1 MAASFHKLATI
12 IYIMEK
18 QKRSGILMAFA
29 AALLFGAAAPIGK
42 PLLNSLTDFQMAGLL
57 YLGAALGV
65 LVILFREKRFLLP
78 WRMPRV
84 DALRLVGAVL
94 FGGILGP
101 VFLMAG
107 LRMAAAGS
115 VSLWLNLEMVATALL
130 GFFFFK
136 DQLSGKGW
144 LASLGA
150 LAAAVLLAWEGGSA
164 GFKAGGLIALACLC
178 WGLDNHLTALIDGI
192 SPTQSTFW
200 KGLVAGS
207 VNLIIGLSLAPMTVD
222 AKGLLGALGLGAVS
236 YGLSILLYITAAQ
249 NLGATRS
256 QLIFSSSP
264 FFGLLIAFILGD
276 SLTLIQGIAIVI
288 FLGSIYLLFRETHQH
303 YHRHE
308 PLVHTHL
315 HSHPDPHHGH
325 SHPDDTSEPN
335 PHNHEHIHEPLEH
348 SHPHWPDLHHRHEHD

>member
-1 MAASFHKLATI
+1 
-12 IYIMEK
+12 MEQ

-29 AALLFGAAAPIGK
+29 AALLFGAAAPLGK
-42 PLLNSLTDFQMAGLL
+42 PLLESLTDFQMAGLL

-65 LVILFREKRFLLP
+65 LIILLREKHFLLP

-84 DALRLVGAVL
+84 DALRLAGAVL

-115 VSLWLNLEMVATALL
+115 VSLWLNLEMVTTALL

-150 LAAAVLLAWEGGSA
+150 LAAAILLAWEGGSA

-178 WGLDNHLTALIDGI
+178 WGMDNHLTALIDGI
-192 SPTQSTFW
+192 SPAQSTFW

-207 VNLIIGLSLAPMTVD
+207 VNLILGLSFAPMTVE
-222 AKGLLGALGLGAVS
+222 AKYLLGVLGLGAVS
-236 YGLSILLYITAAQ
+236 YGFSILLYITAAQ

-264 FFGLLIAFILGD
+264 FFGLLIAFALGEP
-276 SLTLIQGIAIVI
+276 LTLIQGIAIVI

-303 YHRHE
+303 AHRHE
-308 PLVHTHL
+308 SLVHTHL
-315 HSHPDPHHGH
+315 HTHPDPHHDH
-325 SHPDDTSEPN
+325 EHPEDMSN
-335 PHNHEHIHEPLEH
+335 SSRHNHEHAHVPLTH
-348 SHPHWPDLHHRHEHD
+348 SHPHWPDLHHRHEHG

>member
-1 MAASFHKLATI
+1 
-12 IYIMEK
+12 
-18 QKRSGILMAFA
+18 MAFA
-29 AALLFGAAAPIGK
+29 AALLFGAAAPLGK
-42 PLLNSLTDFQMAGLL
+42 PLLESLTNFQMAGLL

-65 LVILFREKRFLLP
+65 LVILIREKHFLLP
-78 WRMPRV
+78 WQMPRK
-84 DALRLVGAVL
+84 DALRLAGAVL

-107 LRMAAAGS
+107 LRIAAAAS

-136 DQLSGKGW
+136 DHLSGRGW

-150 LAAAVLLAWEGGSA
+150 LAAALLLAREGGSA

-192 SPTQSTFW
+192 TPAQSTFW
-200 KGLVAGS
+200 KGLAAGT
-207 VNLIIGLSLAPMTVD
+207 VNLLLGISLAPMKISALHLAGV
-222 AKGLLGALGLGAVS
+222 LGLGAVS

-249 NLGATRS
+249 KLGATRA

-264 FFGLLIAFILGD
+264 FFGLVIALTLGE
-276 SLTLIQGIAIVI
+276 SLTLIQGIAILL

-303 YHRHE
+303 THRHE
-308 PLVHTHL
+308 ALTHSHQHTHPDQHHTHPHSESMVDADH
-315 HSHPDPHHGH
+315 HSH
-325 SHPDDTSEPN
+325 
-335 PHNHEHIHEPLEH
+335 EHTHKSLKH
-348 SHPHWPDLHHRHEHD
+348 SHPHWPDLHHRHKHN